1 MSCEEALKDNTLSA
15 RHAVEEAMTE
25 AMIRKCKYVYWLR
38 GALYADILASVSVR
52 AHSSKIL
59 AAIKWFVQSQAAA
72 PCNGI

>member
-38 GALYADILASVSVR
+38 VSYMLTFWLQQV
-52 AHSSKIL
+52 
-59 AAIKWFVQSQAAA
+59 
-72 PCNGI
+72 